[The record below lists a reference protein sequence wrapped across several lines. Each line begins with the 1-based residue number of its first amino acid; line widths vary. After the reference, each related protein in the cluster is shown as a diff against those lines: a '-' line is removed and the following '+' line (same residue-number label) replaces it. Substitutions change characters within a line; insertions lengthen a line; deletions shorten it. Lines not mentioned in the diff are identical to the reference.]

1 MHSCAKG
8 EGLPLVFIVSSQ
20 NAEATSCRHMELQSD
35 ATFVQDV
42 TPSAAHTDDEIQR
55 DSTNQQ
61 VSAPATRPA
70 FFMDNFRIRAKLQQ
84 IHADSLTLIGWGGG
98 GV

>member
-1 MHSCAKG
+1 MHSCAEG
-8 EGLPLVFIVSSQ
+8 ERLPLVFIVSSQ

-42 TPSAAHTDDEIQR
+42 TPSAAHTDDKIQR
-55 DSTNQQ
+55 DSANQQ

-70 FFMDNFRIRAKLQQ
+70 SFMDNFCIRAKLQQ
-84 IHADSLTLIGWGGG
+84 ICAGSWT
-98 GV
+98 